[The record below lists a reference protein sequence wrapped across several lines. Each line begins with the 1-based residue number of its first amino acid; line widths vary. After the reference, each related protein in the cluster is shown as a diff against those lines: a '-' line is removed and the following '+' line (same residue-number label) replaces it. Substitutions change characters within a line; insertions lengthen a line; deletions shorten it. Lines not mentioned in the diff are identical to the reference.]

1 MTENMTDVDDWQ
13 ETVLQHNLKPL
24 SAGGYLAIG
33 IFLTVTGEVVPSLQS
48 GR

>member
-33 IFLTVTGEVVPSLQS
+33 IFLTVTGEVVPSL
-48 GR
+48 